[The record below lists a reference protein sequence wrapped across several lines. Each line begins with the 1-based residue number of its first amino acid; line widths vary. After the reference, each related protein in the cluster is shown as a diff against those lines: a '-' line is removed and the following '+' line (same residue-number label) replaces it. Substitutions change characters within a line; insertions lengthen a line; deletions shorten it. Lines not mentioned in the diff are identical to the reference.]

1 MSRIDLTTT
10 LPRPIPEDRS
20 PWIVGDRIISAPG
33 RAAVM
38 GIVNVT
44 PDSFSD
50 GRPGRSLDASIEHA
64 LRLVS
69 EGADLLDIGGEST
82 RPGSAGVSLDE
93 ELSRVIP
100 LLDALRGRLN
110 VPISVDTSKAEVA
123 RRALDAGA
131 AIINDITGLAGDPEM
146 ASLCAARGAGVVV
159 MHMQGTPSTMQVSP
173 HYDDVVAE
181 VRGYL
186 AGRIDYLMGLGL
198 PRERIAVDPGLG
210 FGKTFEQN
218 LDLLRQTSRF
228 ASLGCPVLVGTS
240 RKGFLGTLTGRPVS
254 ERAAATVASS
264 LAAIARGAQIVRVHD
279 VGPMVDAIKVWAA
292 IEGHVGEGSR

>member
-1 MSRIDLTTT
+1 
-10 LPRPIPEDRS
+10 
-20 PWIVGDRIISAPG
+20 
-33 RAAVM
+33 M

-50 GRPGRSLDASIEHA
+50 GKPGRSLDTSVEHA
-64 LRLVS
+64 LKLAA

-93 ELSRVIP
+93 ELRRVIP
-100 LLDALRGRLN
+100 LLDALRGRVN

-131 AIINDITGLAGDPEM
+131 AIINDITGLTGDPEM
-146 ASLCAARGAGVVV
+146 APLCAARRAGVVV
-159 MHMQGTPSTMQVSP
+159 MHMQGTPATMQANP
-173 HYDDVVAE
+173 HYHDVVAE

-186 AGRIDYLMGLGL
+186 AGRIDDLVRLGL

-210 FGKTFEQN
+210 FGKSFDHN
-218 LDLLRQTSRF
+218 LDLLRQTARF
-228 ASLGCPVLVGTS
+228 ASLDCALMVGTS

-264 LAAIARGAQIVRVHD
+264 LAAICRGAQVVRVHD
-279 VGPMVDAIKVWAA
+279 VGPMVDAIKVWSA